1 VTIAG
6 GIARNT
12 DLVLVS
18 STLNATGSGTADLER
33 AMLDYLLRARSP
45 QIGDMPIPVAITG
58 PFSKPSYRVD
68 TGRCFA
74 TLRRKRSTGRS
85 RRDSD
90 RCSRKNSRSDFCVRR
105 VRINSTIR
113 ATHTRPT

>member
-45 QIGDMPIPVAITG
+45 QIGDMTVPITIAG

-68 TGRCFA
+68 TA
-74 TLRRKRSTGRS
+74 TII
-85 RRDSD
+85 RDAAT
-90 RCSRKNSRSDFCVRR
+90 KE
-105 VRINSTIR
+105 INRQIQKGLGSLFKKK
-113 ATHTRPT
+113 P